1 MDDALLAFV
10 KDNLI
15 TIGLVLYFLNG
26 LAKLT
31 KWDKDDKVVALLSG
45 MFNMIRP
52 VKKNKEV
59 TQQSDVIR

>member
-31 KWDKDDKVVALLSG
+31 KWDKDDKVVDLLSG